1 MIDIEKME
9 AAALAATQGEWVVS
23 DHIYASDGKRIAS
36 YQMISRDDCENE
48 ANATHIATANPSA
61 VLELIEKYKAL
72 EAENE
77 RLKGINSALCTKS
90 NSCLIQN
97 ARLEEERDE
106 LKRQLAEAK
115 LSLTPQE
122 PPEGL
127 VPYGH
132 SLEPTRQNADFWYK
146 AGHSEEAKHKG
157 ESVICMA
164 QAVFAWKNA
173 AYAKAEKEML
183 LENQI
188 AELAEWN
195 NQIGRTNYELRK
207 QLEGEIKQL
216 KDQCQSEYSRGWAEA
231 LVIAAQ
237 LCHNEAK
244 LKLAQ
249 DILNLVERK
258 NT

>member
-1 MIDIEKME
+1 M
-9 AAALAATQGEWVVS
+9 
-23 DHIYASDGKRIAS
+23 
-36 YQMISRDDCENE
+36 
-48 ANATHIATANPSA
+48 
-61 VLELIEKYKAL
+61 IEKYKAL

-146 AGHSEEAKHKG
+146 AGHSEEAKRKG

-188 AELAEWN
+188 AELTEWN

-207 QLEGEIKQL
+207 QLEGEKAAALNYRADALDAEKQL
-216 KDQCQSEYSRGWAEA
+216 AEHKVDA
-231 LVIAAQ
+231 AKWRAHQKRKQEVIAAGMGR
-237 LCHNEAK
+237 K
-244 LKLAQ
+244 
-249 DILNLVERK
+249 ILRDLETHDALPAFYK
-258 NT
+258 EMKKGTTE